1 MSLIRRDILSYNVK
15 HINLVQFLITKPV
28 KQIHLLW
35 ITSINTRFSMELKS
49 YCGKLT
55 VMHRIRH
62 YLLVVTQITGLC
74 PQPIQQGFREHTCTC
89 LFLCSTGKELELVS
103 FLEFLP
109 RDKIIKFSSSLLL
122 NSIQVIK
129 IKLN

>member
-15 HINLVQFLITKPV
+15 HINLVQFLITKTV

-35 ITSINTRFSMELKS
+35 ITSINTRFSMQLKS

-74 PQPIQQGFREHTCTC
+74 STTNTTRVQRTHMHMSVLMQHTQRTWIGFLSWVLAKRQ
-89 LFLCSTGKELELVS
+89 KY
-103 FLEFLP
+103 
-109 RDKIIKFSSSLLL
+109 KFSSSLLL

-129 IKLN
+129 